1 MLKKLIDLIENFTS
15 AVNQYNKATG
25 DMKILIKEIFSFHS
39 LTSSSALDH
48 LINQFDLE
56 SMIALSGLL
65 NNWGVIN
72 EKVRIK
78 LLNIRTK
85 ITFAKS
91 SINNLRSQLIFEL
104 TKTNFTNQ
112 FENQKSF
119 EVYSTTISNNRLI
132 DDVNLFI
139 QNFAIGEVKK
149 IISRIRK
156 NIDVLNS
163 DKYYLINIL
172 FPIINLKSNI
182 FDFNELL
189 KKHDHTNIL
198 EFLEC
203 LDRLLA
209 EIK

>member
-203 LDRLLA
+203 LDHLLA